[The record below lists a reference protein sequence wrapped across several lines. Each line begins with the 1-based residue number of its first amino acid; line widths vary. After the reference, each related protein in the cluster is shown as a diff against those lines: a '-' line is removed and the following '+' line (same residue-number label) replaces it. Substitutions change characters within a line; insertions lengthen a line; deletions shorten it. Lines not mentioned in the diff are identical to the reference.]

1 MAGRRPITGGVT
13 LSMTLFV
20 LLLMGG
26 LLAFSAQ
33 QQVSELRTQASEFRQ
48 QEALGQAEAN
58 LAQAIAL
65 LVQFRQAAPDQAQ
78 WPAQVDVTSQPL
90 ASTGWAWQLSA
101 QGGGSEAHS
110 VVRRQLLAYP
120 LLLRRPLSGV
130 VAPERGDTA
139 GVVDPLDYLFGIPVT
154 AHASA
159 QLTSLATRRIR
170 DCHTLDSQ
178 ASGLLLVQSGC
189 ALQGQVGRAEQ
200 PLILVS
206 TSGELQLASDARFYG
221 LLVLLGHEGEP
232 SVNMAAG
239 ARLYGALVS
248 QHPLPID
255 LGAVIEHRPEILVAL
270 QHSPSLWRFELVAG
284 SWRDW

>member
-139 GVVDPLDYLFGIPVT
+139 GVVDPLDYLFGIPAT
-154 AHASA
+154 AQASA

-221 LLVLLGHEGEP
+221 LLVLLAIRG
-232 SVNMAAG
+232 
-239 ARLYGALVS
+239 
-248 QHPLPID
+248 
-255 LGAVIEHRPEILVAL
+255 
-270 QHSPSLWRFELVAG
+270 SPRYRWG
-284 SWRDW
+284 QGRDSMGRW